1 MDLQEFRAK
10 AYEILTKTGFKEI
23 DGVMYYPETA
33 VIEMLE
39 WMVENSN
46 SLPESDADI
55 TNKIMSIFDSAFN
68 SKKGG

>member
-23 DGVMYYPETA
+23 DGVIHYPETA

-39 WMVENSN
+39 WMQENAN
-46 SLPESDADI
+46 ALPASDDEI
-55 TNKIMSIFDSAFN
+55 TDRIVSILDSAFS